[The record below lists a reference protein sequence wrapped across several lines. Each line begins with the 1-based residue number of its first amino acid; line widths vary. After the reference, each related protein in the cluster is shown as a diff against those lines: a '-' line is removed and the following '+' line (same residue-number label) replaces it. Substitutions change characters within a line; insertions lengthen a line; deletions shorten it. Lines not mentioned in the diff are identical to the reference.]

1 MKFLKW
7 QLDGTCY
14 WQPRINGEKYKLKNI
29 RIDTNDFGM
38 MEGTTYQFTSATQF
52 ILYYYIGSSSGLPK
66 GKRFNVGDT
75 IISDD
80 PYIGERVIKRVKLC
94 VGLYNE
100 MHHYEIE
107 IN

>member
-14 WQPRINGEKYKLKNI
+14 WQPKIYCEKYKLKNI
-29 RIDTNDFGM
+29 RIHTNDFGM

-80 PYIGERVIKRVKLC
+80 PNIGERVIKRVKLC

-100 MHHYEIE
+100 KHHYEIE